1 MDYSIMQDMST
12 ISGINSPLS
21 KYYVE
26 IMNYEQDSG
35 YYIDLDSED
44 KHADSIISTDHAKK
58 IYSKKGHDG
67 ESSGGVGGKQ
77 GSAVKIK
84 ILQQEVQVR
93 LAGILQ
99 EYKQNKES
107 LDKRIKDCDGKQWV
121 VGSPFS
127 PLEFFE
133 KTSEVKAKEDQIRQ
147 KLREKQESH
156 LKIVV
161 KGFEERQHRSIEE
174 KRESIQKAWRTKMF
188 DLNSRLQQAEWKK
201 NTQKSEKDENLKMFY
216 VQIYK
221 EALAKEKVLL
231 EIEIDE
237 HFSNQFKEKLDN
249 IKEGKNGTSGET
261 GVEEL
266 REQIEAD
273 QIFIHNQETK
283 KWENEKNT
291 LVRKWEYE
299 IREDENSKLAVIE
312 AEIRKQAR
320 EEISE
325 IFFEAEAEIT
335 KSLDL
340 EIYSLQLSRDGNLKN
355 QQEKWRKEVL
365 EQFEI
370 GQVTES
376 IILHKESIKDSIS
389 KELIKSISVHIEEK
403 VLQQQQEKLYRQIS
417 EELSQTHEY
426 YRKEIE
432 NVYKTQQGEIQHN
445 FEGNLTQRIALESQ
459 KKISKKEKE
468 LHLRFAQKLEHL
480 KTDRK
485 KDLEDQYTSELKVNP
500 P

>member
-1 MDYSIMQDMST
+1 M
-12 ISGINSPLS
+12 
-21 KYYVE
+21 
-26 IMNYEQDSG
+26 
-35 YYIDLDSED
+35 
-44 KHADSIISTDHAKK
+44 
-58 IYSKKGHDG
+58 
-67 ESSGGVGGKQ
+67 
-77 GSAVKIK
+77 
-84 ILQQEVQVR
+84 
-93 LAGILQ
+93 
-99 EYKQNKES
+99 
-107 LDKRIKDCDGKQWV
+107 
-121 VGSPFS
+121 
-127 PLEFFE
+127 
-133 KTSEVKAKEDQIRQ
+133 
-147 KLREKQESH
+147 
-156 LKIVV
+156 
-161 KGFEERQHRSIEE
+161 
-174 KRESIQKAWRTKMF
+174 
-188 DLNSRLQQAEWKK
+188 
-201 NTQKSEKDENLKMFY
+201 
-216 VQIYK
+216 
-221 EALAKEKVLL
+221 
-231 EIEIDE
+231 
-237 HFSNQFKEKLDN
+237 
-249 IKEGKNGTSGET
+249 
-261 GVEEL
+261 
-266 REQIEAD
+266 
-273 QIFIHNQETK
+273 
-283 KWENEKNT
+283 
-291 LVRKWEYE
+291 RKWEYE

-370 GQVTES
+370 EQVTES